1 MTKEEYKMM
10 LWKEYVQQAPFI
22 EEVRK
27 EGCIRL
33 GEAFVKGNVSFSY
46 EIYHALMEQERFRL
60 DERLELEYEKDGED
74 YFLRYQG
81 EEWLFEREELK
92 DFLEYLISIFEEV
105 LPLGSVVDLKKEF
118 LEETIPL
125 KDVERV
131 RVVIVQRYVGES
143 PEGFYYPYAGTLY
156 PTGIPGS
163 RRLIEFTPSLIENV
177 VRHGYS
183 DEQED
188 AYVYLMKRELMLERK
203 LHSMGFA
210 DKKEREVYMEYLKG
224 VNAL

>member
-1 MTKEEYKMM
+1 M
-10 LWKEYVQQAPFI
+10 
-22 EEVRK
+22 
-27 EGCIRL
+27 
-33 GEAFVKGNVSFSY
+33 
-46 EIYHALMEQERFRL
+46 

-177 VRHGYS
+177 VRHSYS

>member
-1 MTKEEYKMM
+1 MTKEEYKIM
-10 LWKEYVQQAPFI
+10 LWEEYVRQAPFI

-33 GEAFVKGNVSFSY
+33 GEAFVKGNVSFLY
-46 EIYHALMEQERFRL
+46 EIYFAFAEQERFRL
-60 DERLELEYEKDGED
+60 NEGLELEYEKAGED
-74 YFLRYQG
+74 YYLRYQG
-81 EEWLFEREELK
+81 EEWIFERA
-92 DFLEYLISIFEEV
+92 DFNNFLEYLISIFEDV

-125 KDVERV
+125 EDVEQV
-131 RVVIVQRYVGES
+131 RVVIVMRYVGES

-156 PTGIPGS
+156 PIGIPGS
-163 RRLIEFTPSLIENV
+163 RKLIEFTPSLIEKV
-177 VRHGYS
+177 VRYGYA

-188 AYVYLMKRELMLERK
+188 AYVYLMKQELMLERK

-210 DKKEREVYMEYLKG
+210 DKKEREAYQEYLKG
-224 VNAL
+224 VKAL

>member
-33 GEAFVKGNVSFSY
+33 GEVFAKGNVSFPY
-46 EIYHALMEQERFRL
+46 EIYFAFAEQERFRV
-60 DERLELEYEKDGED
+60 DESLGLEYEKAGED
-74 YFLRYQG
+74 YILRYQG
-81 EEWLFEREELK
+81 EEWTFERADFK
-92 DFLEYLISIFEEV
+92 NFLEYLIGIFEEV

-125 KDVERV
+125 QDVEQV
-131 RVVIVQRYVGES
+131 RVVIVMRYVGES

-156 PTGIPGS
+156 PIGIPGS
-163 RRLIEFTPSLIENV
+163 RKLIEFTPSLIEKV
-177 VRHGYS
+177 VRQGYS

-188 AYVYLMKRELMLERK
+188 AYVYLMKQELMITRK

-210 DKKEREVYMEYLKG
+210 DKEEREAYREYLKG
-224 VNAL
+224 VKEL

>member
-33 GEAFVKGNVSFSY
+33 GEVFVKGNVSFPY
-46 EIYHALMEQERFRL
+46 EIYFAFTEQERFRL
-60 DERLELEYEKDGED
+60 NESLGLEYEKAGED

-81 EEWLFEREELK
+81 EEWIFERADLK
-92 DFLEYLISIFEEV
+92 NFLECLIGIFEEV

-125 KDVERV
+125 QDVEQV
-131 RVVIVQRYVGES
+131 RVVIVMRYVGES

-156 PTGIPGS
+156 PIGIPGS
-163 RRLIEFTPSLIENV
+163 RKLIEFTPSLIEKV
-177 VRHGYS
+177 VRQGYS

-188 AYVYLMKRELMLERK
+188 AYVYLMKQELMITRK

-210 DKKEREVYMEYLKG
+210 DKEERETYREYLKG
-224 VNAL
+224 VKEL

>member
-1 MTKEEYKMM
+1 MTKEEYKMA

-33 GEAFVKGNVSFSY
+33 GEAFVKGEVSFPY
-46 EIYHALMEQERFRL
+46 ELYYAFTEQERFRL
-60 DERLELEYEKDGED
+60 EEKLGLEYEKSGED
-74 YFLRYQG
+74 YFLRCQG
-81 EEWLFEREELK
+81 EEWLFEKKEMK
-92 DFLEYLISIFEEV
+92 DFLEHLIGVFEEI

-118 LEETIPL
+118 LEETLPL
-125 KDVERV
+125 EEVEHV
-131 RVVIVQRYVGES
+131 RIVIVQRYVGES

-163 RRLIEFTPSLIENV
+163 SRLVEFTPSLIEKV
-177 VRHGYS
+177 VRRGYS

-188 AYVYLMKRELMLERK
+188 AYVYLMKRELMLERG

-210 DKKEREVYMEYLKG
+210 DKKEREAYGAFLKG
-224 VNAL
+224 GRGQ

>member
-10 LWKEYVQQAPFI
+10 LWKECVQQMSFI

-33 GEAFVKGNVSFSY
+33 GEAFVKGNVAFPY
-46 EIYHALMEQERFRL
+46 EIYYAFMEQERFRL
-60 DERLELEYEKDGED
+60 DEKLELEYEKSGED

-81 EEWLFEREELK
+81 EEWFFEREELK
-92 DFLEYLISIFEEV
+92 SFLEYLISIFEEV

-125 KDVERV
+125 EDVEQV

-156 PTGIPGS
+156 PIGIPGS
-163 RRLIEFTPSLIENV
+163 RKLIEFTPSLIEKV

-188 AYVYLMKRELMLERK
+188 VYVYLMKRELMLERG

-210 DKKEREVYMEYLKG
+210 DKKEREAYREYLKG